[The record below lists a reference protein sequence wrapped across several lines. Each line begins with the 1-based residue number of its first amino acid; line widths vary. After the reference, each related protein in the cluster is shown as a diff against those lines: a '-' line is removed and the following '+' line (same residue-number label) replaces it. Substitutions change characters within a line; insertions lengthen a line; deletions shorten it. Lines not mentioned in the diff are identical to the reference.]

1 MCKSS
6 IQAEKEMKIKLNFV
20 PALSFLQDPDSGSR
34 QKFHIQLDPDSKHW
48 CKCYLTLK
56 PAMELGRLF
65 WHVQRNPERCFR
77 GYRYL
82 TSVLFL
88 HDLFGCLNSSQWGL
102 FQGIWG
108 VDSRMELVRKLFV
121 KACWYYMIY
130 LYIYTYATD
139 SHVKTVIS
147 RDFSCC
153 LPNICFSQ
161 HSSSI
166 LTENLRCVRKNV
178 KAETCT
184 IKLYK

>member
-1 MCKSS
+1 
-6 IQAEKEMKIKLNFV
+6 
-20 PALSFLQDPDSGSR
+20 
-34 QKFHIQLDPDSKHW
+34 
-48 CKCYLTLK
+48 
-56 PAMELGRLF
+56 MELGRLF

-88 HDLFGCLNSSQWGL
+88 HDLFGFLNSSQWGL

-130 LYIYTYATD
+130 LYIYTFASD

-166 LTENLRCVRKNV
+166 LTENLCCVRKNV
-178 KAETCT
+178 IAETCT

>member
-6 IQAEKEMKIKLNFV
+6 IQAKKEMKIKLNFV

-82 TSVLFL
+82 TSVLLVVLIHHNEVFFRESEAL
-88 HDLFGCLNSSQWGL
+88 TAEWNLFENYLL
-102 FQGIWG
+102 KPAGI
-108 VDSRMELVRKLFV
+108 
-121 KACWYYMIY
+121 I
-130 LYIYTYATD
+130 
-139 SHVKTVIS
+139 
-147 RDFSCC
+147 
-153 LPNICFSQ
+153 
-161 HSSSI
+161 
-166 LTENLRCVRKNV
+166 
-178 KAETCT
+178 
-184 IKLYK
+184 

>member
-1 MCKSS
+1 MLFNAKTSHGTWKIVLACPKKSWKMFS
-6 IQAEKEMKIKLNFV
+6 WIPV
-20 PALSFLQDPDSGSR
+20 P
-34 QKFHIQLDPDSKHW
+34 H
-48 CKCYLTLK
+48 KC
-56 PAMELGRLF
+56 F
-65 WHVQRNPERCFR
+65 I
-77 GYRYL
+77 
-82 TSVLFL
+82 
-88 HDLFGCLNSSQWGL
+88 GCLNSSQWGL

-108 VDSRMELVRKLFV
+108 VDSRMELVWKLFV

-166 LTENLRCVRKNV
+166 LTENLCCVRKNV
-178 KAETCT
+178 RAETRT